1 MQVLPKKGYL
11 EARFQLGL
19 PASGR
24 SIEGQWA
31 ADIFSRTVP
40 HLVESSLMWHSLDQV
55 SLFPGI
61 QPFYR
66 ILTIVIFKRI
76 KYKAAVTRHVLCCE
90 DQEFLR
96 SQLAGKG
103 LSAFVA
109 DGSIL
114 PRAHGASD
122 KPMSATESVPFKSPD
137 TLRVTFTLPN
147 SGSVSGMGV
156 RKGITLL
163 VGGGFHGKSTL
174 LQALELGVY
183 NHIPGDGRE
192 FVSCDPTAVKIR
204 AEDGRPI
211 HSLNIS
217 VFINNLPFGRS
228 TQAFSTGDASGST
241 SQAANIMEVRVE
253 AAALPHRPITSLT
266 YFQLFVSLPG
276 FPAGRGGGYLLSP
289 SGRGH
294 LRD

>member
-1 MQVLPKKGYL
+1 MQVLPNKGYI

-31 ADIFSRTVP
+31 NEIFTRTVP
-40 HLVESSLMWHSLDQV
+40 MLVESSLMWHSLDQ
-55 SLFPGI
+55 
-61 QPFYR
+61 
-66 ILTIVIFKRI
+66 
-76 KYKAAVTRHVLCCE
+76 KAAKQHVLCVE

-96 SQLAGKG
+96 DQLSENG

-109 DGSIL
+109 NGSIL

-122 KPMSATESVPFKSPD
+122 KPMDASQSVPFTSPD
-137 TLRVTFTLPN
+137 SLEIAFSLPN
-147 SGSVSGMGV
+147 SGSISGMGV

-211 HSLNIS
+211 HNLNIS
-217 VFINNLPFGRS
+217 AFINNLPFGRS
-228 TQAFSTGDASGST
+228 TEVFSTGDASGST
-241 SQAANIMEVRVE
+241 SQAANIMEVKV
-253 AAALPHRPITSLT
+253 LPTGKRLLFSAYYSIIFRMTISTIFDFYVRRPLK
-266 YFQLFVSLPG
+266 LVRPV
-276 FPAGRGGGYLLSP
+276 
-289 SGRGH
+289 
-294 LRD
+294 